1 MSHAKALRD
10 LLNAPGVIVAPGMY
24 DAFTSLL
31 IEQHGFKCAYLGGAS
46 ISYTRIAQPDIG
58 LTSVSE
64 VAQVVSHIRER
75 IAIPFI
81 VDADTGFGNA
91 LNTQRTVKLLERM
104 GASGIQLEDQT
115 YPKRCGHLAGKT
127 LVSKAEMVGKI
138 KAACDARAD
147 ADTVIV
153 GRTDAIAVEGFEA
166 AIDRAHAYVEAG
178 ADVLFIEA
186 PQTQE
191 QMQHLGKTFAGQAPL
206 LANMVEG
213 GKTPLKS
220 AAELGDLG
228 FKIVIFPGAMVRV
241 IAYAANEYLNIL
253 QSDGS
258 TARMRD
264 RMFDFAQVNGILGL
278 DDIMAAGQTYDPNLA
293 LAADHNAANKKG

>member
-10 LLNAPGVIVAPGMY
+10 LLKAPDVFVAPGMY

-58 LTSVSE
+58 LMTLSE

-75 IAIPFI
+75 ISIPFI

-91 LNTQRTVKLLERM
+91 VNTQRTVKMLERM

-115 YPKRCGHLAGKT
+115 YPKRCGHLAGKS
-127 LVSKAEMVGKI
+127 LVSTAEMVGKI
-138 KAACDARAD
+138 KAAVDARLD
-147 ADTVIV
+147 ANTVIV
-153 GRTDAIAVEGFEA
+153 GRTDAIAVEGFDKA
-166 AIDRAHAYVEAG
+166 LDRARAYMNAG

-186 PQTQE
+186 PQNTE
-191 QMQHLGKTFAGQAPL
+191 QMERLGKEFAGSIPL

-220 AAELGDLG
+220 AAELGALG
-228 FKIVIFPGAMVRV
+228 FKVVIYPGAMVRV
-241 IAYAANEYLNIL
+241 VAHAASQYLKIL
-253 QSDGS
+253 QVD
-258 TARMRD
+258 A
-264 RMFDFAQVNGILGL
+264 
-278 DDIMAAGQTYDPNLA
+278 
-293 LAADHNAANKKG
+293 